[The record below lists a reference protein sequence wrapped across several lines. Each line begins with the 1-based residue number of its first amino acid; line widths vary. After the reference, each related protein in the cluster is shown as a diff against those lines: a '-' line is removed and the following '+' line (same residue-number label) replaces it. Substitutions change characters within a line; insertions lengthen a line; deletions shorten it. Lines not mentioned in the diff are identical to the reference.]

1 VLQRQLRR
9 QSPSYNPREFVKTE
23 MSDKAGD
30 STPNPTLIDSQA
42 GPSGDPEKDAVE
54 TTSNAPQDGYL
65 TGAKL
70 ALAFIGM
77 LLSILLVALDQ
88 TIVATALPKIAS
100 HFDALAQVSWIVS
113 AYFLTQAGLLL
124 LYGQLLIVAP
134 TKWIYIAAVVIFEI
148 GSLFCAVAPSAEFLI
163 FGRAVAGTGAA
174 GIFISILSIIAQVT
188 RLEDRP
194 LLFGLFGAV
203 FAISSVVGPLVGGAF
218 TDHVSWRWCFYI
230 NLPFGVISVGAIMLL
245 FDARPPVRTDLF
257 QYESKWRKWAALDWI
272 GAALCLG
279 FVTCLLLPLQWGGN
293 TKPWTDRV
301 VIALFCVF
309 GVLFVAFIL
318 WERRKGQTGILPLSL
333 FRRRTQ
339 IGTCISSFMIFMA
352 MLIGTYYLPL
362 QYQATKG
369 HSATKSGIDILP
381 FMLSCVLTAAGS
393 GAIINTTGRYWPF
406 LTFCPLVSAVASGL
420 LYGLND
426 EHVSSARLIG
436 FQILLGFGVGG
447 ALQNVVIAIQAEWAH
462 DEKMIPQAT
471 SLVTFTQLGGGIIG
485 IAIAGAVF
493 ANKLSSGLLEI
504 APNLPEEVVAGVRQS
519 VTIIFTLPPD
529 QQQLVIKAYVRALN
543 NVYLVGVPMCIIAS
557 LSGLLIKDH
566 NIKKMN
572 LPMGGAAA

>member
-1 VLQRQLRR
+1 MVNHRQPEEITAR
-9 QSPSYNPREFVKTE
+9 QSGE
-23 MSDKAGD
+23 GD
-30 STPNPTLIDSQA
+30 VGRKSV
-42 GPSGDPEKDAVE
+42 GDIE
-54 TTSNAPQDGYL
+54 TTPVQTNVVAGEGQSQYL
-65 TGAKL
+65 TGTKL
-70 ALAFIGM
+70 ALAFVGM

-88 TIVATALPKIAS
+88 TIVVGTVPKIAS
-100 HFDALAQVSWIVS
+100 HFDALSQVSWIVS
-113 AYFLTQAGLLL
+113 GYFLTQAGLLL

-134 TKWIYIAAVVIFEI
+134 TKWIYVVAVLIFEI

-203 FAISSVVGPLVGGAF
+203 FAVSSVVGPLVGGAF

-230 NLPFGVISVGAIMLL
+230 NLPFGAVSIGAILVL

-257 QYESKWRKWAALDWI
+257 QYDKVWRKWAALDWV

-293 TKPWTDRV
+293 TKPWNDKV

-309 GVLFVAFIL
+309 GVLFLAFLL
-318 WERRKGQTGILPLSL
+318 WERQKGSKGILPLSL
-333 FRRRTQ
+333 FRHRTQ
-339 IGTCISSFMIFMA
+339 IGTCIEAFMIYMA
-352 MLIGTYYLPL
+352 MILATYYLPL

-381 FMLSCVLTAAGS
+381 FMLACVLTAAGS
-393 GAIINTTGRYWPF
+393 GAIINIIGRYWHF
-406 LTFCPLVSAVASGL
+406 LVFSPLISAVASGL
-420 LYGLND
+420 LFGLNNAD
-426 EHVSSARLIG
+426 ISNARLAG
-436 FQILLGFGVGG
+436 FQILLGVGLG
-447 ALQNVVIAIQAEWAH
+447 GSLQNVIIAIQAEYNH

-471 SLVTFTQLGGGIIG
+471 SLVTFTQLGGGIVG

-493 ANKLSSGLLEI
+493 ANKLSSSLFQI
-504 APNLPEEVVAGVRQS
+504 APDFPAKVAEDVRQS
-519 VTIIFTLPPD
+519 VTIIYTLPPD
-529 QQQLVIKAYVRALN
+529 QRAVVIQAYVYALN
-543 NVYLVGVPMCIIAS
+543 YVYLVGVPVCIVAS
-557 LSGLLIKDH
+557 LAAFLIKDH
-566 NIKKMN
+566 NIKTMN
-572 LPMGGAAA
+572 MSMHGGAA

>member
-1 VLQRQLRR
+1 MADDRYSREITAR
-9 QSPSYNPREFVKTE
+9 QSGE
-23 MSDKAGD
+23 GD
-30 STPNPTLIDSQA
+30 VDRKSV
-42 GPSGDPEKDAVE
+42 GDPEKTPAQTNPE
-54 TTSNAPQDGYL
+54 AGQSQYL
-65 TGAKL
+65 TGVKL

-100 HFDALAQVSWIVS
+100 HFDALSQVSWIVS
-113 AYFLTQAGLLL
+113 GYFLTQAGLLL

-134 TKWIYIAAVVIFEI
+134 TKWIYVVAVLIFEI

-203 FAISSVVGPLVGGAF
+203 FAVSSVVGPLVGGAF

-230 NLPFGVISVGAIMLL
+230 NLPFGAVSIGAILIL

-257 QYESKWRKWAALDWI
+257 QYDKVWRKWAALDWV

-293 TKPWTDRV
+293 TKPWNDKV

-309 GVLFVAFIL
+309 AVLFAAFLL
-318 WERRKGQTGILPLSL
+318 WEMRKGSKGILPLSL
-333 FRRRTQ
+333 FRHRTQ
-339 IGTCISSFMIFMA
+339 VGTCIESFMIYMA
-352 MLIGTYYLPL
+352 MILATYYLPL

-381 FMLSCVLTAAGS
+381 FMLACVLTAAGS
-393 GAIINTTGRYWPF
+393 GAIINVTGRYWHF
-406 LTFCPLVSAVASGL
+406 LAFSPLISAVASGL
-420 LYGLND
+420 LFGLND
-426 EHVSSARLIG
+426 VNISNARLAG
-436 FQILLGFGVGG
+436 FQILLGVGLG
-447 ALQNVVIAIQAEWAH
+447 GSLQNVIIAIQAEYNH

-471 SLVTFTQLGGGIIG
+471 SLVTFTQLVGGIIG
-485 IAIAGAVF
+485 IAIAGAIF
-493 ANKLSSGLLEI
+493 ANKLSSSLFEI
-504 APNLPEEVVAGVRQS
+504 APKFPPEVADGVRQS

-529 QQQLVIKAYVRALN
+529 QQAIVIQAYVRALN
-543 NVYLVGVPMCIIAS
+543 YVYLVGVPVCIVAS
-557 LSGLLIKDH
+557 LAAFLIKDH
-566 NIKKMN
+566 NIKTMD
-572 LPMGGAAA
+572 MSTHGGAA